1 MFLDDALATYQV
13 GLDREIAT
21 LLDVEAL
28 ASEQRLALG
37 RDDLTA
43 IGGLAVRRAAL
54 MHRLADIETELA
66 PVRAVLLAN
75 PETRRHPRFA
85 AAEARGRQAQAVVRR
100 LLDGDRSFLL
110 DLETTL
116 EERRREAHDL
126 GAGGVGLAAYRRV
139 AVPAMAAANLL
150 DRRG

>member
-28 ASEQRLALG
+28 ASEQRLALA

-54 MHRLADIETELA
+54 MHRLAEIETELA

-75 PETRRHPRFA
+75 PETRRHPGYG
-85 AAEARGRQAQAVVRR
+85 AAEIRGHQAQAVVRR
-100 LLDGDRSFLL
+100 LLDADRGFLL

-139 AVPAMAAANLL
+139 AVPAMTAANLI